1 MALINDRIKEMRL
14 KRGLTLIEVADYIGV
29 KDATIQ
35 RYESGNIKNIKHEI
49 ICKLANN

>member
-29 KDATIQ
+29 K
-35 RYESGNIKNIKHEI
+35 R
-49 ICKLANN
+49 